1 MLRLDH
7 GRTNLRMIKKYL
19 RHFMKYA
26 INVKRDSISD
36 IMKIRKH
43 YIIPTNFVEQTNFVF
58 QQILSIN
65 TKFVVKVK
73 EVEGLPQA
81 LVADR

>member
-19 RHFMKYA
+19 RRFMKYA
-26 INVKRDSISD
+26 INVKRDSKSD
-36 IMKIRKH
+36 IKKIRKH
-43 YIIPTNFVEQTNFVF
+43 FIIPTNFVGQTNFVF
-58 QQILSIN
+58 QQILSKY

-73 EVEGLPQA
+73 EVKGLPQA
-81 LVADR
+81 LMADR